1 VLISLK
7 VRPKP
12 FRPIRPCPYREI
24 FSNIK
29 VYSHPC
35 PLESSNPKSVRFIRM
50 AGGLSTESV
59 VEKDDMVLILMG
71 PMGCGKTTIGKMLA
85 EKLGWSFYDGDD
97 FHPKENVEKMRAGI
111 ALTDE
116 DRKLWLKKLHTN
128 IQRWLREKQNS
139 ILACSALKQAYRD
152 MLGVDQNTVRT
163 VYLKGS
169 YELLRKRIEE
179 RQHPYMDKNLLRSQ
193 LDTLEEPKDGLTVDI
208 SATPETIVRI
218 IMSRLHLNE

>member
-1 VLISLK
+1 
-7 VRPKP
+7 
-12 FRPIRPCPYREI
+12 
-24 FSNIK
+24 
-29 VYSHPC
+29 
-35 PLESSNPKSVRFIRM
+35 
-50 AGGLSTESV
+50 
-59 VEKDDMVLILMG
+59 MVLILMG

-85 EKLGWSFYDGDD
+85 AKLGWSFHDGDN
-97 FHPKENVEKMRAGI
+97 FHPESNVEKMRAGI

-116 DRKLWLKKLHTN
+116 DRKAWLNKLHVN

-179 RQHPYMDKNLLRSQ
+179 RQHPYMGKNLLRSQ

-208 SATPETIVRI
+208 SATPETIVSI
-218 IMSRLHLNE
+218 IINRLDLNE

>member
-1 VLISLK
+1 
-7 VRPKP
+7 
-12 FRPIRPCPYREI
+12 
-24 FSNIK
+24 
-29 VYSHPC
+29 
-35 PLESSNPKSVRFIRM
+35 
-50 AGGLSTESV
+50 

-85 EKLGWSFYDGDD
+85 AKLGWSFHDGDN
-97 FHPKENVEKMRAGI
+97 FHPERNVEKMRAGI
-111 ALTDE
+111 ALTGE
-116 DRKLWLKKLHTN
+116 DRKAWLNKLHAN

-208 SATPETIVRI
+208 SATPETIVSI
-218 IMSRLHLNE
+218 IINRLDLNE

>member
-1 VLISLK
+1 
-7 VRPKP
+7 
-12 FRPIRPCPYREI
+12 
-24 FSNIK
+24 
-29 VYSHPC
+29 
-35 PLESSNPKSVRFIRM
+35 M

-116 DRKLWLKKLHTN
+116 DRKLWLETLHAN
-128 IQRWLREKQNS
+128 VQHWLRDKQNS
-139 ILACSALKQAYRD
+139 ILACSALKQAYREL
-152 MLGVDQNTVRT
+152 LGVNQNTVKT

-169 YELLRKRIEE
+169 YELLRARIEE

-193 LDTLEEPKDGLTVDI
+193 LDTLEEPAEGLTVDI
-208 SATPETIVRI
+208 SATPEIVVSAI
-218 IMSRLHLNE
+218 IDHLNLNQ